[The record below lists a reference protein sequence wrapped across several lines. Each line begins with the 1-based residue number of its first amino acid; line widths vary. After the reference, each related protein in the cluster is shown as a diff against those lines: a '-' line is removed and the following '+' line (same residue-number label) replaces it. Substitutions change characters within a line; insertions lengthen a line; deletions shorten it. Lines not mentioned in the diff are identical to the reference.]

1 MKPLSDIELGLPPQR
16 TTEESTTYDLELI
29 AELTGIQP
37 QAILDYQEQ
46 GLIQAAEPDG
56 NYNDESVYTLRLIEQ
71 LRSTCEANPSGIK
84 LILELIDEVD
94 RLRAALRNQR

>member
-1 MKPLSDIELGLPPQR
+1 MKPLPEIARNIAPQR
-16 TTEESTTYDLELI
+16 QPDESRYDLEVV
-29 AELTGIQP
+29 AELTGIHP

-46 GLIQAAEPDG
+46 GLLQTVEPDG

-94 RLRAALRNQR
+94 CLRSALRNQR